1 MAREGEYTDKY
12 IPVNSDS
19 MDILTRLKEIDDSYF
34 VLMNRATEKFE
45 IHSSRQAGDS
55 LCLILPGRFLD
66 ASCLS
71 YVRKY
76 RRERM
81 KEIIEEMD
89 RENEKLE
96 RRQAA
101 QARDSLGSAVDDALR
116 RLQ

>member
-1 MAREGEYTDKY
+1 MAKEGEYTEKY

-19 MDILTRLKEIDDSYF
+19 MDILPRLKDIDDSYF
-34 VLMNRATEKFE
+34 VLMNRQTGKFE
-45 IHSSRQAGDS
+45 VHSSRQEGDS
-55 LCLILPGRFLD
+55 LCLTLPGRFLD

-81 KEIIEEMD
+81 KEIMEEMD
-89 RENEKLE
+89 RDNEKLE
-96 RRQAA
+96 KRQAA
-101 QARDSLGSAVDDALR
+101 QARDSLGTAVEDALR